1 MGSIVESA
9 DSSQQTETK
18 QMPNKAAAD
27 GLRFARRCA
36 PSTLVTIR
44 FPYAVVDAGWILTA
58 FVELPVTG
66 GRLYD

>member
-1 MGSIVESA
+1 
-9 DSSQQTETK
+9 
-18 QMPNKAAAD
+18 MPNKAAAD